1 LQSNKEKISM
11 AKSPPKQTSLDTSN
25 FLPSILILAFLLVGF
40 IPNLEA
46 VDKIA
51 PQWLYLSVLN
61 LLCGF
66 FLMINRKVFKE
77 RFLAVLTSYMSL
89 SYIFFVIWAALSYF
103 YAINPTEVLVNI
115 VRHFNTLFMFLHLG
129 ILLYNI
135 KDKNRLLS
143 LAIMAILTVEFYAV
157 LEQALEM
164 YKAGGIEP
172 GVLKGVTANRNITA
186 FSIAIKIPYV
196 LYLIV
201 RTPKL
206 WVRIVY
212 ALIVL
217 LSLFSLSMIQSRA
230 SFVAAA
236 LIGLSLFSWT
246 ATNFFKTRSF
256 KEFFFNIYYLLPL
269 VLALILNQTLISDKG
284 ADALSRAA
292 TISIST
298 NDGSVNQRLR
308 YYEDVLT
315 HITNN
320 PILGVGIGNWKLTS
334 IDYDKKDI
342 TGYIVPYHAHSD
354 FIQLGAELGLI
365 GFLLYLGVFFF
376 AGYFAFVILFK
387 SDLEA
392 DNKWFVFMITAL
404 GVYFIDANLNFP
416 IARPQ
421 VLAPWALTMAL
432 LTYYYHKVTQKKLTP
447 KKATPKKVKALT
459 FFPLV
464 VIVLIIPSVGITHT
478 TYQSLKGQLF
488 LLRDFNNNEYSV
500 NMDKIDH
507 ITPELPNIT
516 VTTIPMKS
524 IKARYYFNAKKYDK
538 ALALLDEGVSANP
551 YLFYSENLKAQIY
564 LKQGKI
570 DSAFVNAKK
579 AFYGLPKNALHASIY
594 AQTLQIKRNP
604 SEAIKVF
611 ELLSEK
617 SGPVIWRNFL
627 IVLSQ
632 IVSSQDQNFVKY
644 ASKAVELFPYDKE
657 LFSLK
662 KLAVV
667 GQQKINDAAAIS
679 QLGLD
684 FFNRKLY
691 VEAALEFEKALKIDL
706 LEYAHCE
713 NAASAFY
720 MAGDYDKALIYS
732 DRVINEFNP
741 KTGKSEYINALAHL
755 NIGGVPRACEL
766 LRQAID
772 YGYTQAQATL
782 DQRCK

>member
-1 LQSNKEKISM
+1 M
-11 AKSPPKQTSLDTSN
+11 AKSAPKQTSLDTSN
-25 FLPSILILAFLLVGF
+25 FLPSLLIIAFLLVGF
-40 IPNLEA
+40 IPNWEA

-61 LLCGF
+61 LLCGLYLF
-66 FLMINRKVFKE
+66 IHRKNYQE
-77 RFLAVLTSYMSL
+77 RFVAVLSSYMSL
-89 SYIFFVIWAALSYF
+89 FYMGFVAWAALSYF

-143 LAIMAILTVEFYAV
+143 LAIMAILSIEVYAV
-157 LEQALEM
+157 LQQALEM
-164 YKAGGIEP
+164 YKAGGINP

-196 LYLIV
+196 LYLIA
-201 RTPKL
+201 RASKL
-206 WVRIVY
+206 WVRIAY
-212 ALIVL
+212 ALLVL
-217 LSLFSLSMIQSRA
+217 LSLFSLSIIQSRA

-236 LIGLSLFSWT
+236 LIGLLLLFWT
-246 ATNFFKTRSF
+246 AVNYFKTRSI
-256 KEFFFNIYYLLPL
+256 KEFSFNLYYLLPL
-269 VLALILNQTLISDKG
+269 VLALVLNQILISDKG
-284 ADALSRAA
+284 ADAMSRAA
-292 TISIST
+292 TISVST

-315 HITNN
+315 HITKN
-320 PILGVGIGNWKLTS
+320 PIMGVGIGNWKLTS
-334 IDYDKKDI
+334 IDYDKQDI
-342 TGYIVPYHAHSD
+342 TGYVVPYHAHSD
-354 FIQLGAELGLI
+354 FIQLGAELGFV
-365 GFLLYLGVFFF
+365 GFLLYLGVFIF
-376 AGYFAFVILFK
+376 AAYFAFVILLK
-387 SDLEA
+387 SDLDT
-392 DNKWFVFMITAL
+392 DNKWFVFFMLTAL

-432 LTYYYHKVTQKKLTP
+432 ITFYYHKATQKTSSP
-447 KKATPKKVKALT
+447 KKIKALT
-459 FFPLV
+459 FFPLLA
-464 VIVLIIPSVGITHT
+464 IGLMIPSIGITHT

-488 LLRDFNNNEYSV
+488 LLRDFNNNQYSV
-500 NMDKIDH
+500 TMDKIDH

-538 ALALLDEGVSANP
+538 ALALLDEGIPANP
-551 YLFYSENLKAQIY
+551 YLFFSENLKAQIF
-564 LKQGKI
+564 LQQGKI
-570 DSAFVNAKK
+570 DSAHVNARK
-579 AFYGLPKNALHASIY
+579 AFYGLPKNGLHASIY
-594 AQTLQIKRNP
+594 AQTLQIKKDP
-604 SEAIKVF
+604 AETLKVF
-611 ELLSEK
+611 EVLSKK
-617 SGPVIWRNFL
+617 SGPAIWKNFL

-632 IVSSQDQNFVKY
+632 MTASQDPEFIKY
-644 ASKAVELFPYDKE
+644 ASKAVELFPNDKE
-657 LFSLK
+657 LFTLK

-679 QLGLD
+679 QLGLNY
-684 FFNRKLY
+684 FNQGKY
-691 VEAALEFEKALKIDL
+691 VEAGLEFEKALKIDI
-706 LEYAHCE
+706 LEFAHCE

-732 DRVINEFNP
+732 DRVISELNP
-741 KTGKSEYINALAHL
+741 KTGNSEYINALVHL

-766 LRQAID
+766 LQQAID

>member
-1 LQSNKEKISM
+1 M
-11 AKSPPKQTSLDTSN
+11 AKSAAKQTSLDTSN
-25 FLPSILILAFLLVGF
+25 FLPSILILLFLLVGF
-40 IPNLEA
+40 IPNLDA

-61 LLCGF
+61 LLCGV
-66 FLMINRKVFKE
+66 FLLINRKVFKQ
-77 RFLAVLTSYMSL
+77 RFLSVLTSYMSL
-89 SYIFFVIWAALSYF
+89 SYIGFVVWAAFSFF

-143 LAIMAILTVEFYAV
+143 LAIMAILSIEVYAV

-164 YKAGGIEP
+164 YKAGGIS
-172 GVLKGVTANRNITA
+172 GGNLKGVTANRNITA

-196 LYLIV
+196 LYLIN
-201 RTPKL
+201 RAPKL
-206 WVRIVY
+206 WVKMGY
-212 ALIVL
+212 AFLIL
-217 LSLFSLSMIQSRA
+217 LSLFSLTMIQSRA
-230 SFVAAA
+230 SFVASG
-236 LIGLSLFSWT
+236 LIAVLLLFWTGLRYYQS
-246 ATNFFKTRSF
+246 RYI
-256 KEFFFNIYYLLPL
+256 KEFSLNLFYLLPL
-269 VLALILNQTLISDKG
+269 FLALVLNQTFVAEKG
-284 ADALSRAA
+284 ANAIARAA
-292 TISIST
+292 TIKINTEEGSI
-298 NDGSVNQRLR
+298 NQRLR

-315 HITNN
+315 HITKN
-320 PILGVGIGNWKLTS
+320 PVMGVGIGNWKLKS
-334 IDYDKKDI
+334 IDYDKEDI
-342 TGYIVPYHAHSD
+342 NGYVVPYHAHSD
-354 FIQLGAELGLI
+354 FIQLGAELGFV
-365 GFLLYLGVFFF
+365 GFLLYLGVFLF
-376 AGYFAFVILFK
+376 AAYFAFVILFK
-387 SDLEA
+387 SDLEV
-392 DNKWFVFMITAL
+392 DNKYFVFLLITAI

-432 LTYYYHKVTQKKLTP
+432 LTYYYNQATEKSN
-447 KKATPKKVKALT
+447 TPKKVKAHT
-459 FFPLV
+459 FFPLLAIGLMV
-464 VIVLIIPSVGITHT
+464 PSISITHT
-478 TYQSLKGQLF
+478 TFQSLKGQLF
-488 LLRDFNNNEYSV
+488 LLRDFNSNKYSV
-500 NMDKIDH
+500 TMDKIDY

-524 IKARYYFNAKKYDK
+524 IKARYYFNAKKYNK
-538 ALALLDEGVSANP
+538 ALALLNEGIHANP

-570 DSAFVNAKK
+570 DSAHVNAKK
-579 AFYGLPKNALHASIY
+579 AFYGLPRNALHASIY

-611 ELLSEK
+611 ELLSKK
-617 SGPVIWRNFL
+617 SGPSIWKNFL

-632 IVSSQDQNFVKY
+632 IVPSQDSDFIKY
-644 ASKAVELFPYDKE
+644 ASKAVDLFPDDKQ

>member
-1 LQSNKEKISM
+1 M
-11 AKSPPKQTSLDTSN
+11 AKSAPKQTSLDTSN
-25 FLPSILILAFLLVGF
+25 FLPSLLIIAFLLVGF
-40 IPNLEA
+40 IPNWEA

-61 LLCGF
+61 LLCGLYLF
-66 FLMINRKVFKE
+66 IHRKNYQE
-77 RFLAVLTSYMSL
+77 RFVAVLSSYMSL
-89 SYIFFVIWAALSYF
+89 FYVGFVAWAALSYF

-143 LAIMAILTVEFYAV
+143 LAIMAILSIEVYAV
-157 LEQALEM
+157 LQQALEM
-164 YKAGGIEP
+164 YKAGGINP
-172 GVLKGVTANRNITA
+172 GTLKGVTANRNITA

-196 LYLIV
+196 LYLIT
-201 RTPKL
+201 RASKL
-206 WVRIVY
+206 WVTIAY
-212 ALIVL
+212 ALLVF

-230 SFVAAA
+230 SFVAAV
-236 LIGLSLFSWT
+236 LIGVLLLFWT
-246 ATNFFKTRSF
+246 AVNYFKTRSI
-256 KEFFFNIYYLLPL
+256 KEFSFNLYYLLPL
-269 VLALILNQTLISDKG
+269 VLALVLNQILISDKG

-292 TISIST
+292 TISVST

-315 HITNN
+315 HITKN

-334 IDYDKKDI
+334 IDYDKEDI
-342 TGYIVPYHAHSD
+342 TGYVVPYHAHSD
-354 FIQLGAELGLI
+354 FIQLGAELGFV
-365 GFLLYLGVFFF
+365 GFLLYLGVFLF
-376 AGYFAFVILFK
+376 AAYFAFVILFK
-387 SDLEA
+387 SDLST
-392 DNKWFVFMITAL
+392 DNKWFVFLLITAL
-404 GVYFIDANLNFP
+404 GVYFVDANLNFP

-432 LTYYYHKVTQKKLTP
+432 LSYYYHKATQKTSSP
-447 KKATPKKVKALT
+447 IKVKALT
-459 FFPLV
+459 FFPLLA
-464 VIVLIIPSVGITHT
+464 IGLMIPSIGITHT

-488 LLRDFNNNEYSV
+488 LLRDFNNNQYSV
-500 NMDKIDH
+500 TMDKIDH

-538 ALALLDEGVSANP
+538 ALALINEGIPANP
-551 YLFYSENLKAQIY
+551 YLFFSENLKAQIF
-564 LKQGKI
+564 LQQGKI
-570 DSAFVNAKK
+570 DSAHVNARK
-579 AFYGLPKNALHASIY
+579 AFYGLPKNGLHASIY
-594 AQTLQIKRNP
+594 AQTLQIKKDR
-604 SEAIKVF
+604 SETLKVF
-611 ELLSEK
+611 ELLSKK
-617 SGPVIWRNFL
+617 SGPAIWKNFL

-632 IVSSQDQNFVKY
+632 LVTSQDPDFVKY
-644 ASKAVELFPYDKE
+644 ASKAVELFPNDKE
-657 LFSLK
+657 LFTLK

-667 GQQKINDAAAIS
+667 GQQKVNEAAAIS
-679 QLGLD
+679 QLGLNY
-684 FFNRKLY
+684 FNQGKY
-691 VEAALEFEKALKIDL
+691 VEAGLEFEKALKIDI
-706 LEYAHCE
+706 LEFAHCE

-732 DRVINEFNP
+732 DRVISELNP
-741 KTGKSEYINALAHL
+741 KTGKSEYINALVHL

>member
-1 LQSNKEKISM
+1 LQSNKEKTSM
-11 AKSPPKQTSLDTSN
+11 AKSAPKQTSLDTSN
-25 FLPSILILAFLLVGF
+25 FLPSLLIIAFLLVGF
-40 IPNLEA
+40 IPNWEA

-61 LLCGF
+61 LLCGLYLF
-66 FLMINRKVFKE
+66 IHRKNYQE
-77 RFLAVLTSYMSL
+77 RFVAVLSSYMSL
-89 SYIFFVIWAALSYF
+89 FYVGFVAWAALSYF

-143 LAIMAILTVEFYAV
+143 LAIMAILSIEVYAV
-157 LEQALEM
+157 LQQALEM
-164 YKAGGIEP
+164 YKAGGINP
-172 GVLKGVTANRNITA
+172 GTLKGVTANRNITA

-196 LYLIV
+196 LYLIT
-201 RTPKL
+201 RASKL
-206 WVRIVY
+206 WVTIAY
-212 ALIVL
+212 ALLVF

-230 SFVAAA
+230 SFVAVV
-236 LIGLSLFSWT
+236 LIGVLLLFWT
-246 ATNFFKTRSF
+246 AVNYFKTRSI
-256 KEFFFNIYYLLPL
+256 KEFSFNLYYLLPL
-269 VLALILNQTLISDKG
+269 VLALVLNQILISDKG

-292 TISIST
+292 TISVST

-308 YYEDVLT
+308 YYEDVLI
-315 HITNN
+315 HITKN

-334 IDYDKKDI
+334 IDYDKEDI
-342 TGYIVPYHAHSD
+342 TGYVVPYHAHSD
-354 FIQLGAELGLI
+354 FIQLGAELGFV
-365 GFLLYLGVFFF
+365 GFLLYLGVFLF
-376 AGYFAFVILFK
+376 AAYFAFVILFK
-387 SDLEA
+387 SDLST
-392 DNKWFVFMITAL
+392 DNKWFVFLLITAL
-404 GVYFIDANLNFP
+404 GVYFVDANLNFP

-432 LTYYYHKVTQKKLTP
+432 LSYYYHKATQKTSSP
-447 KKATPKKVKALT
+447 IKVKALT
-459 FFPLV
+459 FFPLLA
-464 VIVLIIPSVGITHT
+464 IGLMIPSIGITHT

-488 LLRDFNNNEYSV
+488 LLRDFNNNQYSV
-500 NMDKIDH
+500 TMDKIDH

-538 ALALLDEGVSANP
+538 ALALINEGIPANP
-551 YLFYSENLKAQIY
+551 YLFFSENLKAQIF
-564 LKQGKI
+564 LQQGKI
-570 DSAFVNAKK
+570 DSAHVNARK
-579 AFYGLPKNALHASIY
+579 AFYGLPKNGLHASIY
-594 AQTLQIKRNP
+594 AQTLQVKKDR
-604 SEAIKVF
+604 SETLKVF
-611 ELLSEK
+611 ELLSKK
-617 SGPVIWRNFL
+617 SGPAIWKNFL

-632 IVSSQDQNFVKY
+632 LVTSQDPDFVKY
-644 ASKAVELFPYDKE
+644 ASKAVELFPNDKE
-657 LFSLK
+657 LFTLK

-667 GQQKINDAAAIS
+667 GQQKVNEAAAIS
-679 QLGLD
+679 QLGLNY
-684 FFNRKLY
+684 FNQGKY
-691 VEAALEFEKALKIDL
+691 VEAGLEFEKALKIDI
-706 LEYAHCE
+706 LEFAHCE

-732 DRVINEFNP
+732 DRVISELNP
-741 KTGKSEYINALAHL
+741 KTGKSEYINALVHL

>member
-1 LQSNKEKISM
+1 M
-11 AKSPPKQTSLDTSN
+11 AKSAPKQTSLDTSN
-25 FLPSILILAFLLVGF
+25 FLPSLLIIAFLLVGF
-40 IPNLEA
+40 IPNWEA

-61 LLCGF
+61 LLCGLYLF
-66 FLMINRKVFKE
+66 IHRKNYQE
-77 RFLAVLTSYMSL
+77 RFVAVLSSYMSL
-89 SYIFFVIWAALSYF
+89 TYMGFVLWAAFSYF

-143 LAIMAILTVEFYAV
+143 LVIMAILSVEVYAV

-164 YKAGGIEP
+164 YKAGGINP

-196 LYLIV
+196 LYLII
-201 RTPKL
+201 RSPKL
-206 WVRIVY
+206 WKKIAY
-212 ALIVL
+212 ALLVL
-217 LSLFSLSMIQSRA
+217 FSLFSLSMIQSRA

-236 LIGLSLFSWT
+236 LIGVLLLFWT
-246 ATNFFKTRSF
+246 AANYFKTRSI
-256 KEFFFNIYYLLPL
+256 KEFSFNLYYLLPL
-269 VLALILNQTLISDKG
+269 VLALVLNQILISDKG

-292 TISIST
+292 TISVST

-315 HITNN
+315 HITKN
-320 PILGVGIGNWKLTS
+320 PIMGVGLGNWKLTS
-334 IDYDKKDI
+334 IDYDKQDI
-342 TGYIVPYHAHSD
+342 TGYVVPYHAHSD
-354 FIQLGAELGLI
+354 FIQLGAELGFV
-365 GFLLYLGVFFF
+365 GFLLYLGVFLF
-376 AGYFAFVILFK
+376 AAYFAFVILFK
-387 SDLEA
+387 SDLDT
-392 DNKWFVFMITAL
+392 DNKWFVFLLITAL

-421 VLAPWALTMAL
+421 VLAPWALTIAL
-432 LTYYYHKVTQKKLTP
+432 LSYYYHKATNKKEGSYN
-447 KKATPKKVKALT
+447 KVKVLT
-459 FFPLV
+459 FFPLAG
-464 VIVLIIPSVGITHT
+464 ILLMMFSTSITHT

-488 LLRDFNNNEYSV
+488 LLRDFNTSKYSV
-500 NMDKIDH
+500 TMDKIDH
-507 ITPELPNIT
+507 ITPYLPNIT

-538 ALALLDEGVSANP
+538 ALALLNEGIPANP
-551 YLFYSENLKAQIY
+551 YLFFSENLKAQIF
-564 LKQGKI
+564 LQQGKI
-570 DSAFVNAKK
+570 DSAHVNARK
-579 AFYGLPKNALHASIY
+579 AFYGLPKNGLHASIY
-594 AQTLQIKRNP
+594 AQTLQIKKDP
-604 SEAIKVF
+604 AETLKVF
-611 ELLSEK
+611 EVLSKK
-617 SGPVIWRNFL
+617 SGPAIWKNFL

-632 IVSSQDQNFVKY
+632 MTASQDPEFVKY
-644 ASKAVELFPYDKE
+644 ASKAVELFPNDKE
-657 LFSLK
+657 LFTLK

-691 VEAALEFEKALKIDL
+691 IEAALEFEKALKIDS

-732 DRVINEFNP
+732 DRVISELNP
-741 KTGKSEYINALAHL
+741 KTGKSEYINALVHL

>member
-1 LQSNKEKISM
+1 M
-11 AKSPPKQTSLDTSN
+11 ARSVPKQTALDTSN
-25 FLPSILILAFLLVGF
+25 FVPSLFIIGFLLVGF
-40 IPNLEA
+40 IPNWEA

-51 PQWLYLSVLN
+51 PQWLYLSILN
-61 LLCGF
+61 LLCGLYLLF
-66 FLMINRKVFKE
+66 HRKSFQE
-77 RFLAVLTSYMSL
+77 RFVAVLSSYTSIFYMG
-89 SYIFFVIWAALSYF
+89 FVLWAALSYF

-143 LAIMAILTVEFYAV
+143 LAIMAILSIEVYAV

-164 YKAGGIEP
+164 YKAGGIN
-172 GVLKGVTANRNITA
+172 GGQLKGVTANRNITA
-186 FSIAIKIPYV
+186 FSITIKIPYV
-196 LYLIV
+196 LYLII
-201 RTPKL
+201 RSPKL
-206 WVRIVY
+206 WVKMSY
-212 ALIVL
+212 AFLIL

-236 LIGLSLFSWT
+236 LIGVLLLFWT
-246 ATNFFKTRSF
+246 AFNYFKTRSISDF
-256 KEFFFNIYYLLPL
+256 SPNLFYLLPL
-269 VLALILNQTLISDKG
+269 ILALVLNQALISDKG

-292 TISIST
+292 TISISQA
-298 NDGSVNQRLR
+298 DGSINKRLR
-308 YYEDVLT
+308 YYEDVFT
-315 HITNN
+315 HFSSN
-320 PILGVGIGNWKLTS
+320 PIIGVGIGNWKLSS
-334 IDYDKKDI
+334 IYYDREDVD
-342 TGYIVPYHAHSD
+342 GYIVPYHAHSD
-354 FIQLGAELGLI
+354 FIQLGAELGII
-365 GFLLYLGVFFF
+365 GFLLYLGVFLF
-376 AGYFAFVILFK
+376 AAYFAFVILFK

-392 DNKWFVFMITAL
+392 DNKWFVFLLITAL

-432 LTYYYHKVTQKKLTP
+432 LTYYYHKATQGKS
-447 KKATPKKVKALT
+447 APKKVKALT
-459 FFPLV
+459 FFPLLA
-464 VIVLIIPSVGITHT
+464 IVLMVPSVIITHT

-488 LLRDFNNNEYSV
+488 LLRDFNNNQYSV
-500 NMDKIDH
+500 TMDKIDH
-507 ITPELPNIT
+507 ITPDLPNIT

-538 ALALLDEGVSANP
+538 ALALLNEGISANP

-564 LKQGKI
+564 LQQGKI

-594 AQTLQIKRNP
+594 AQTLQIKGDAQ
-604 SEAIKVF
+604 EVLKAF
-611 ELLSEK
+611 DMLSEK
-617 SGPVIWRNFL
+617 SGPVIWKNFL

-632 IVSSQDQNFVKY
+632 LSPTQDADLIKNT
-644 ASKAVELFPYDKE
+644 SKAVELFPDDKE

-667 GQQKINDAAAIS
+667 GQQKINQANAIS

-691 VEAALEFEKALKIDL
+691 VEAGLEFEKALKIDS
-706 LEYAHCE
+706 LEYAHFE

-720 MAGDYDKALIYS
+720 MAGDYGKALNYS
-732 DRVINEFNP
+732 DHVINGLNP
-741 KTGKSEYINALAHL
+741 KTGKSEYINALAHI

>member
-1 LQSNKEKISM
+1 M
-11 AKSPPKQTSLDTSN
+11 AKSANKQTALDTSN
-25 FLPSILILAFLLVGF
+25 FVPSLFIIAFLLVGF
-40 IPNLEA
+40 IPNWEA

-51 PQWLYLSVLN
+51 PQWLYLSILN

-66 FLMINRKVFKE
+66 YLFVQRKNFHE
-77 RFLAVLTSYMSL
+77 RFVAVLSSYTSIIYMG
-89 SYIFFVIWAALSYF
+89 FVLWAALSYF

-135 KDKNRLLS
+135 KEKNRLLS
-143 LAIMAILTVEFYAV
+143 LAIMAILSIEVYAV

-164 YKAGGIEP
+164 VKAGGIQP
-172 GVLKGVTANRNITA
+172 GNLKGVTANRNITA

-196 LYLIV
+196 LYLII
-201 RTPKL
+201 RSQKL
-206 WVRIVY
+206 WLKMSY
-212 ALIVL
+212 ASLIL

-236 LIGLSLFSWT
+236 LIGLLLLFWT
-246 ATNFFKTRSF
+246 SFNYLKTRSIKDLF
-256 KEFFFNIYYLLPL
+256 PNLFYLLPL
-269 VLALILNQTLISDKG
+269 ILALVMNQTLISSKG

-298 NDGSVNQRLR
+298 NDGSIAKRLR
-308 YYEDVLT
+308 YYEDVFT
-315 HITNN
+315 HFTSN
-320 PILGVGIGNWKLTS
+320 PIIGVGVGNWKLSS
-334 IDYDKKDI
+334 IYYDREDVD
-342 TGYIVPYHAHSD
+342 GYIVPYHAHSD
-354 FIQLGAELGLI
+354 FIQLGAELGII
-365 GFLLYLGVFFF
+365 GFLLYLGVFLF
-376 AGYFAFVILFK
+376 AAYFAFVILFK

-392 DNKWFVFMITAL
+392 DNKWFVFLLITAL

-432 LTYYYHKVTQKKLTP
+432 ITYYFHQ
-447 KKATPKKVKALT
+447 ATKTKDSTKNVKAIT
-459 FFPLV
+459 FFPLLA
-464 VIVLIIPSVGITHT
+464 IVLMVPSVMITHT

-488 LLRDFNNNEYSV
+488 LLRDFNNNQYSV
-500 NMDKIDH
+500 TMDKIDY
-507 ITPELPNIT
+507 ITPDLPNIT

-538 ALALLDEGVSANP
+538 ALALLDQGIQANP

-579 AFYGLPKNALHASIY
+579 AFYGLPKNALHAGTY
-594 AQTLQIKRNP
+594 AQILQIKGD
-604 SEAIKVF
+604 AQQAVKAF
-611 ELLSEK
+611 DMLSKK
-617 SGPVIWRNFL
+617 SGPGIWKNFL

-632 IVSSQDQNFVKY
+632 LLPTQDVDLIKY
-644 ASKAVELFPYDKE
+644 TSKAVELFPDDKE

-662 KLAVV
+662 KLALV
-667 GQQKINDAAAIS
+667 GQQKINEAGAIS
-679 QLGLD
+679 KLGLD
-684 FFNRKLY
+684 FFKRQLY
-691 VEAALEFEKALKIDL
+691 VEAGLEFEKALKIDS
-706 LEYAHCE
+706 LEYAHFE

-720 MAGDYDKALIYS
+720 MAGDYAKALNYS
-732 DRVINEFNP
+732 DRVIDKLNP

-766 LRQAID
+766 LRQAVD
-772 YGYTQAQATL
+772 YGFTQAQATL